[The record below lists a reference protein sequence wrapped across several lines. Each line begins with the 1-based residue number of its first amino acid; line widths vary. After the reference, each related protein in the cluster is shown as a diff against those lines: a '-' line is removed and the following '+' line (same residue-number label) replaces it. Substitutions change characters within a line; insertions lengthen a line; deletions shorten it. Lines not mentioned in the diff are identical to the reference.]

1 MIAKSKL
8 WIEREDGALILS
20 DWRVDLL
27 ERIEQTGSITQAARE
42 MDVPYRTACY
52 KLKQVECNLGVKLL
66 ETHSGGSKGGSSR
79 LSMAGRDY
87 LEKYRDFRE
96 GFDQIVTER
105 FKEIFE

>member
-8 WIEREDGALILS
+8 WIERKDGVLVLS

-27 ERIEQTGSITQAARE
+27 ERIEQTGSLTQAARE

-66 ETHSGGSKGGSSR
+66 EMHSGRSKGGSSR
-79 LSMAGRDY
+79 LSIAGRDY

-96 GFDQIVTER
+96 GFDQVVTER